1 MGGSPSGESGLPVAE
16 IVVGNRR
23 VRAEIAATPD
33 ARRRGL
39 MFREQLAED
48 HGMLFLFPREQVLRF
63 WMKNT
68 PLPLSIAF
76 ADADGRI
83 VRIADLEPNSLV
95 GVSSG
100 APALYALEMS
110 RGWFARNAVLEG
122 DRILRIPRPR
132 VE

>member
-1 MGGSPSGESGLPVAE
+1 
-16 IVVGNRR
+16 VGNRS

-39 MFREQLAED
+39 MFRERLAED
-48 HGMLFLFPREQVLRF
+48 HGMLFLFPHERILRF

-76 ADADGRI
+76 ADARGRI
-83 VRIADLEPNSLV
+83 VRIADLEPHSEAS
-95 GVSSG
+95 VSSG
-100 APALYALEMS
+100 VPALYALEMS